1 MSITMLLAAMSI
13 SSPPPEELNI
23 KTLDISKPNAQQQQQ
38 QSYEDVIGLPR
49 AYQRNIVIPL
59 QSTYLGTLT
68 VSLPKKIPLEE
79 LDLSLRP
86 RKPSSDFFLYPQA
99 LSVEYLEKKKNVVRV
114 TYAIESRGKPQ
125 RRRYTLKF
133 SVSIFKAA
141 STKPARVKNFKHVIK
156 IVPPETQAR
165 PPRFIAQTHNYFQNL
180 ASKAINELPAGTNA
194 PSIRSL
200 PSSLYNQKLPKA
212 WSRLFFSHRLKAS
225 IAERELYKS
234 LKSATKQERDEI
246 LTAIFN
252 LRYFEDSVQSRL
264 APYTTTPQSSLKAA
278 VKKLLRYEL
287 SDALYLAKF
296 ARNSGKLDITLL
308 AKSLLIIGGIQL
320 LGATDSQSAI
330 DTVNKAFCLKMDL
343 DFPLASTRLAQALAK
358 IKSSNLCKQKLNIQ
372 QVKARRFIEDGN
384 NMVEVTGLF
393 DPDPYKMVSGG
404 TIELWGAGGDIIESA
419 QIRAE
424 REPINR
430 VVSTFEDRGDIQNY
444 VGDILIRI
452 IVKDVAGTEL
462 AYYGRTDPIALS
474 IDESSISIVDRWG
487 PWLWVLTGIAITS
500 AGLFAYSHFS
510 SQEAERGIG
519 PVTIRF

>member
-1 MSITMLLAAMSI
+1 MLLAAMCI
-13 SSPPPEELNI
+13 SSPLPEELNI
-23 KTLDISKPNAQQQQQ
+23 KTLDKSKPTAQQQQR

-49 AYQRNIVIPL
+49 AHQRNIIIPL
-59 QSTYLGTLT
+59 HSTYFGTIT

-79 LDLSLRP
+79 LDLSLNLH
-86 RKPSSDFFLYPQA
+86 KPSSDFFLYPQA
-99 LSVEYLEKKKNVVRV
+99 LSVEYLEKKKNVVRI
-114 TYAIESRGKPQ
+114 TYAIESRGRSQ

-133 SVSIFKAA
+133 SVSIFGKA
-141 STKPARVKNFKHVIK
+141 SPKRLRVRNFKHVIK
-156 IVPPETQAR
+156 TVSTETQAQAR

-180 ASKAINELPAGTNA
+180 ASKTRNELPAGTKA
-194 PSIRSL
+194 PSMRSL
-200 PSSLYNQKLPKA
+200 PSSLYKQKLPKA
-212 WSRLFFSHRLKAS
+212 WTRQFFSYRLKAS
-225 IAERELYKS
+225 IAERELYTS

-246 LTAIFN
+246 LTAILN

-264 APYTTTPQSSLKAA
+264 SPYTTTPQSSLKAA

-296 ARNSGKLDITLL
+296 ARNSGKLDIALL

-320 LGATDSQSAI
+320 LGAPESQSAI
-330 DTVNKAFCLKMDL
+330 DTVNKAICLEKDL
-343 DFPLASTRLAQALAK
+343 DFPLASIRVAQTLET
-358 IKSSNLCKQKLNIQ
+358 IKSRNLCKQKLNIQ
-372 QVKARRFIEDGN
+372 QVKARRLIEDGN

-393 DPDPYKMVSGG
+393 GPDPYKMVSGG

-424 REPINR
+424 RGSLNR

-452 IVKDVAGTEL
+452 IIKDVAGTEL
-462 AYYGRTDPIALS
+462 AYYGQTEPIALS

-487 PWLWVLTGIAITS
+487 PWLWILTGIAVTS
-500 AGLFAYSHFS
+500 AGIFTYSHFS
-510 SQEAERGIG
+510 SQEPERGIG